1 MQQHQTVIIGAGIS
15 GLTCAKYLQD
25 HGHQALILEA
35 ADAVGG
41 RVRTD
46 FQDGYSLDRGF
57 QIFLTSYPEAERLL
71 DYDALQLRAFRSG
84 ALIRQGQDFTAM
96 ANPFKEPSL
105 VFKSLFAPIGSLFD
119 KFKILQLTN
128 DVAHN
133 TTESFFADNAT
144 DTLTYLQ
151 QYGWSNR
158 MIEQFFK
165 PFFGGVFLENNLDT
179 SSNFFRFVF
188 KQFYEGDA
196 TVPAAGIEAIPKQ
209 IAAKLPADTI
219 RLNTPVA
226 RIEGR
231 TIYLKNGEE
240 LQAQNVVVATDARN
254 ADLLLHRPTKRKYNV
269 TTCTYFAAERSPLPQ
284 KMLMLNPNRLSMVHN
299 VCVPSDVAPAYAPAG
314 RALVS
319 VSTQGLDLFDEQKLT
334 EKIKLELRD
343 WFGDQVLGWQ
353 HLRTYHIPEA
363 LVNYAA
369 NAPEPKL
376 RVADG
381 VFECGDH
388 TSYPSLNAAMQ
399 TGRAVAELIAGV

>member
-46 FQDGYSLDRGF
+46 FQDGYTLDRGF

-128 DVAHN
+128 DVVHN
-133 TTESFFADNAT
+133 STESFFADNAT

-151 QYGWSNR
+151 QYGWSDR

-209 IAAKLPADTI
+209 IAAKLPANAV
-219 RLNTPVA
+219 RLNTAVA
-226 RIEGR
+226 RVEDR
-231 TIYLKNGEE
+231 TIYLKNGETI
-240 LQAQNVVVATDARN
+240 QAQNLVVATDARN

-334 EKIKLELRD
+334 ERIKLELRD

-369 NAPEPKL
+369 DAPEPKL
-376 RVADG
+376 RVTDG
-381 VFECGDH
+381 VFECGDY